1 MRTQLRGLLSP
12 IFLLGCFFTVFSQEQ
27 NYIAYYNAY
36 DSEVGIE
43 NTGLYQGEVYEEK
56 YRTINEQTQFFRTLD
71 FQKGNVCYDG
81 QCYFD
86 VDLKYDS
93 YEDEVLLKL
102 ISSAGGGTL
111 RLFKDY
117 IDSFELGG
125 LSFFKLTEQQAPGL
139 NAYGFYAK
147 AMESPTFTLYTKYTK
162 KSFER
167 KDRSSIYY
175 EFLEGPSE
183 YVLLHKGSYHIV
195 NTKGNIIDLF
205 PNQKRQIDRF
215 YRIAKSL
222 RRTDPDQFQVSL
234 VRRIETLLNQSNK
247 PVEE

>member
-1 MRTQLRGLLSP
+1 MNTHKGYVSCILC
-12 IFLLGCFFTVFSQEQ
+12 FGCFLMTFGQQQAYVE
-27 NYIAYYNAY
+27 YYNAY
-36 DSEVGIE
+36 DERVGIE
-43 NTGLYQGEVYEEK
+43 NTGLYQGEVYAEK

-81 QCYFD
+81 QCYYGL
-86 VDLKYDS
+86 DLKYDL
-93 YEDEVLLKL
+93 YEDQVLMKL

-111 RLFKDY
+111 RLFKEY
-117 IDSFELGG
+117 VDSFELGG
-125 LSFFKLTEQQAPGL
+125 LKFVKLTEEVAPGL

-147 AMESPTFTLYTKYTK
+147 AMESPTFILYTKYNK

-175 EFLEGPSE
+175 EFLDGPSE
-183 YVLLHKGSYHIV
+183 HVLLYKGKHHIV
-195 NTKGNIIDLF
+195 NSKKDMVDLF
-205 PNQKRQIDRF
+205 PDQKRQIDRF

-222 RRTDPDQFQVSL
+222 RRSDPNQFQVSL